1 MQLLP
6 RHTLLFFALA
16 AVACGSS
23 RSNAATPDA
32 GSPAE
37 SGTTDAASRGDSGAD
52 ATTDA
57 GSDGGPGAAGDAAA
71 DAPAGVV
78 IEGEPFSV
86 AGAVAIVQAW
96 PLGCVQG
103 DAGPDETSCT
113 GQTLRVF
120 LVNNGGL
127 TCGYLT
133 THPTALLGHVPGLL
147 TAEVDFTNVN
157 GSPEP
162 GSYQILTTAQVLEG
176 GLPTGTSAFVQFNV
190 TSATC
195 DTISYANASGMVTLA
210 SVTATMATGSY
221 TLTFPG
227 PAMLAGAFAAT
238 ICDDPGVGSGGG
250 ACASP

>member
-1 MQLLP
+1 MQLFLRHALLVLALP
-6 RHTLLFFALA
+6 

-23 RSNAATPDA
+23 HSNAATPDA

-37 SGTTDAASRGDSGAD
+37 SGTTDATSRGDSGAD
-52 ATTDA
+52 AP
-57 GSDGGPGAAGDAAA
+57 SGPGAAGDATA
-71 DAPAGVV
+71 DAQASEV
-78 IEGEPFSV
+78 IEGQPFSV
-86 AGAVAIVQAW
+86 EGAVAIVQAW

-103 DAGPDETSCT
+103 DAGPSETSCT
-113 GQTLRVF
+113 GQTLRMF

-133 THPTALLGHVPGLL
+133 THPTALLGHVPSLL
-147 TAEVDFTNVN
+147 TAEVDFTNAN

-195 DTISYANASGMVTLA
+195 ATISYANASGMVTLA

-227 PAMLAGAFAAT
+227 PAMLAGSFAAT
-238 ICDDPGVGSGGG
+238 ICDDPGVGAGGG